1 VNEAEMLTQDQIV
14 QALPVPLRGSVTQ
27 SLVDAVNNI
36 TTDPEMAET
45 IRENFISYTSVLK
58 DGKFKM
64 EDYLNAVTFVSFK
77 LMNLSNKD
85 AYARTFPGRMA
96 YHAQKGTS
104 QKDLSAYVASYAANK
119 LVNLVLEMALIPV
132 WILNHDA
139 YQKAINTQVRL
150 MTTSSSDLVQTQAAN
165 SILTHLGKPK
175 EAATKL
181 QINLGETNGM
191 KELVS
196 MMQQLAQKQLQSIE
210 QGNTSAREV
219 AATRIIDVE
228 LEEDGTR

>member
-1 VNEAEMLTQDQIV
+1 MLTQDQV
-14 QALPVPLRGSVTQ
+14 ASALPVPLRGSVTQ

-36 TTDPEMAET
+36 TTDPEMADT

-64 EDYLNAVTFVSFK
+64 EDYLHAVAFVSYK
-77 LMNLSNKD
+77 LMNLSNKE

-96 YHAQKGTS
+96 HHAQRGTS
-104 QKDLSAYVASYAANK
+104 QKDLSAYVASYANNK
-119 LVNLVLEMALIPV
+119 LVNLVLEQALIPV
-132 WILNHDA
+132 WILNQDN

-150 MTTSSSDLVQTQAAN
+150 MTTSQSDLVQTQAAN

-175 EAATKL
+175 EAAAKL
-181 QINLGETNGM
+181 QINIGESNGM
-191 KELVS
+191 KELVA
-196 MMQQLAQKQLQSIE
+196 MMQQLAQKQLQAIE
-210 QGNTSAREV
+210 QGGTSAKEV

-228 LEEDGTR
+228 VEEDATP